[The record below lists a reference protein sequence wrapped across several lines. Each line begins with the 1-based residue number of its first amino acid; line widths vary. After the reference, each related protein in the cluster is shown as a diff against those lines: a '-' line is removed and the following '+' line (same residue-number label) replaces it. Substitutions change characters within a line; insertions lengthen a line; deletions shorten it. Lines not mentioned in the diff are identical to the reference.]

1 MQTQIN
7 LRSPFYV
14 KVKQTG
20 LTFVRLD
27 LHVYTGDFFSNAN
40 VPDSTKRYQIT
51 KEPIGTNDFVV
62 FELSELIRDYL
73 EIEFDGQY
81 VGQNVWV
88 NVITTAVGGT
98 GSTVIEPDI
107 ANGFCGFDGYGYF
120 EEGANPLINDA
131 ALISN
136 NVILKLD
143 DSPVVIPVNTSIVY
157 SVAFVLNGEV
167 VKSISLSQ
175 NDKSAEQ
182 IDYATN
188 GYSYADSFQGRVIL
202 AGGLFE
208 DNVCLQGFED
218 EFTLMDCDSIHIS
231 YTQNGVN
238 KVRIIDVKNIQECK
252 YDPIKVTFVNKFG
265 ALQDIMFFKKSIE
278 KTEVKG
284 EEFKSSVFDLVKLS
298 YKTYQ
303 HQQTQFMVQGND
315 SITMNTGYMP
325 EDYNQVIEQLMLSEQ
340 VWGTFT
346 TETDVLVRPLVVKTK
361 SLTHKTSLN
370 DNLVEYTMEF
380 DMANNKINNIR

>member
-14 KVKQTG
+14 KVKQDG
-20 LTFVRLD
+20 LTSVRLD
-27 LHVYTGDFFSNAN
+27 LHVYTGDFVSNAS

-51 KEPIGTNDFVV
+51 KEPIGTNNFVV
-62 FELSELIRDYL
+62 FEVSELIRDYL

-88 NVITTAVGGT
+88 NIIYAAVGGS
-98 GSTVIEPDI
+98 GGGIEPDNT
-107 ANGFCGFDGYGYF
+107 NGYCGFDGYGYF
-120 EEGANPLINDA
+120 EEGANPIINDA

-167 VKSISLSQ
+167 VKSFSLSQ

-182 IDYATN
+182 IKYATN

-208 DNVCLQGFED
+208 DNICLQGFED
-218 EFTLMDCDSIHIS
+218 EFTLMDCDSVHIS
-231 YTQNGVN
+231 YTENGVN
-238 KVRIIDVKNIQECK
+238 KVKIIDIKNVQECK
-252 YDPIKVTFVNKFG
+252 YDPIKVTFINKFG

-284 EEFKSSVFDLVKLS
+284 EEFKSSVFDLDTLS

-315 SITMNTGYMP
+315 SYTMNTGYMP
-325 EDYNQVIEQLMLSEQ
+325 EDYNEVIEQLMLSEQ

-346 TETDVLVRPLVVKTK
+346 TETEVLVRPLVVKTK

-370 DNLVEYTMEF
+370 DNLVEYTIEF
-380 DMANNKINNIR
+380 DIANNKINNIR

>member
-14 KVKQTG
+14 KVKQDG

-27 LHVYTGDFFSNAN
+27 LHVYTGDFVSNAS

-51 KEPIGTNDFVV
+51 KEPIGTNNFVV
-62 FELSELIRDYL
+62 FEVSELIRDYL

-88 NVITTAVGGT
+88 NIIYTAVGGS
-98 GSTVIEPDI
+98 GGGIEPDNT
-107 ANGFCGFDGYGYF
+107 NGFCGFDGYGYF
-120 EEGANPLINDA
+120 EEGANPIITSPVF
-131 ALISN
+131 ISN
-136 NVILKLD
+136 NTILKLD

-157 SVAFVLNGEV
+157 SVAFVLNGEI
-167 VKSISLSQ
+167 VKSFSLSQ

-208 DNVCLQGFED
+208 DNVCLQGFEE

-231 YTQNGVN
+231 YTDNGVN
-238 KVRIIDVKNIQECK
+238 KVKIIDVKNVEECK
-252 YDPIKVTFVNKFG
+252 YDPIKVAFINKFG

-278 KTEVKG
+278 KTNVKG
-284 EEFKSSVFDLVKLS
+284 EEFKSSVFDLTKLD
-298 YKTYQ
+298 YKTYH

-325 EDYNQVIEQLMLSEQ
+325 EDYNQVIEQLLLSEQ

-346 TETDVLVRPLVVKTK
+346 TDTEVLVRPLVVKTK
-361 SLTHKTSLN
+361 SFTHKTSLN
-370 DNLVEYTMEF
+370 DKLVDYTIEF
-380 DMANNKINNIR
+380 DIANNKINNIR

>member
-14 KVKQTG
+14 KVKQDG
-20 LTFVRLD
+20 LTSVRLD
-27 LHVYTGDFFSNAN
+27 LHVYTGDFVSNAS

-51 KEPIGTNDFVV
+51 KEPIGTNNFVV
-62 FELSELIRDYL
+62 FEVSELIRDYL

-88 NVITTAVGGT
+88 NIIYAAVGGS
-98 GSTVIEPDI
+98 GGGIEPDNT
-107 ANGFCGFDGYGYF
+107 NGFCGFDGYGYF
-120 EEGANPLINDA
+120 EEGANPIINNA

-157 SVAFVLNGEV
+157 SVAFVLDGEV
-167 VKSISLSQ
+167 VKSISLSE

-188 GYSYADSFQGRVIL
+188 GYSYADTFQGRVIL
-202 AGGLFE
+202 AAGIFE
-208 DNVCLQGFED
+208 DNVCLQGFEE

-231 YTQNGVN
+231 YTQNNVN
-238 KVRIIDVKNIQECK
+238 KVKIIDVKNVEECK

-284 EEFKSSVFDLVKLS
+284 EEFKSSVFNLDTLS

-315 SITMNTGYMP
+315 SIIMNTGYMP

-340 VWGTFT
+340 VWGTFIT
-346 TETDVLVRPLVVKTK
+346 DTEVLVRPLVIKTK
-361 SLTHKTSLN
+361 SFTHKTSLN
-370 DNLVEYTMEF
+370 DKLVDYTIEF

>member
-14 KVKQTG
+14 KVKQDG

-27 LHVYTGDFFSNAN
+27 LHVYTGDFVSNAS

-51 KEPIGTNDFVV
+51 KEPIGTNNFVV
-62 FELSELIRDYL
+62 FEVSELIRDYL

-88 NVITTAVGGT
+88 NIIYTAVGGS
-98 GSTVIEPDI
+98 GGGIEPDNT
-107 ANGFCGFDGYGYF
+107 NGFCGFDGYGYF
-120 EEGANPLINDA
+120 EEGANPIITSPVF
-131 ALISN
+131 ISN
-136 NVILKLD
+136 NTILKLD

-157 SVAFVLNGEV
+157 SVAFVLNGEI
-167 VKSISLSQ
+167 VKSFSLSQ

-208 DNVCLQGFED
+208 DNICLQGFED
-218 EFTLMDCDSIHIS
+218 DFTLMDCDSIHIS
-231 YTQNGVN
+231 YTENGVN
-238 KVRIIDVKNIQECK
+238 KVKIIDVKNVEECK
-252 YDPIKVTFVNKFG
+252 YDPIKVTFINKFG

-278 KTEVKG
+278 KTNIKG
-284 EEFKSSVFDLVKLS
+284 EEFKSSVFNLTKLD
-298 YKTYQ
+298 YKTYH

-325 EDYNQVIEQLMLSEQ
+325 EDYNQVIEQLLLSEQ

-346 TETDVLVRPLVVKTK
+346 TDTEVLVRPLVVKTK
-361 SLTHKTSLN
+361 SFTHKTSLN
-370 DNLVEYTMEF
+370 DKLVDYTIEF
-380 DMANNKINNIR
+380 DIANNKINNIR